1 MGKIEVVGILI
12 NILWL
17 ILLAAVLD
25 TYHRQLRIINTE
37 EALESLMSIL
47 DRWLFLI
54 VSIFMIRG
62 TTKSYGGIHAA
73 LGLFKEG
80 K

>member
-1 MGKIEVVGILI
+1 MVTVLFKTTFLHISLMGKIEVVGILI

-47 DRWLFLI
+47 DR
-54 VSIFMIRG
+54 
-62 TTKSYGGIHAA
+62 
-73 LGLFKEG
+73 
-80 K
+80 